1 MTPPKK
7 WLELNQ
13 NGFMYLSSQSAP
25 RYPKIWWSII
35 AHENLGGTTPFA
47 KPNTKDFLQVDQ
59 KQHLQLMDT
68 FLQLFHLLWTR
79 TACVLCHRA
88 EASQYEFYV
97 QMVYKS
103 GYVHFIIGVTGVV
116 LKPVV

>member
-1 MTPPKK
+1 M
-7 WLELNQ
+7 
-13 NGFMYLSSQSAP
+13 
-25 RYPKIWWSII
+25 
-35 AHENLGGTTPFA
+35 
-47 KPNTKDFLQVDQ
+47 DQ

-103 GYVHFIIGVTGVV
+103 GYVHFIIGVTGDCPETSGIEQVA
-116 LKPVV
+116 LNGLIRPSFRNQGSGMIKRFQGIFEYHISHLAL

>member
-1 MTPPKK
+1 MVFVVDHHF
-7 WLELNQ
+7 LH
-13 NGFMYLSSQSAP
+13 F
-25 RYPKIWWSII
+25 
-35 AHENLGGTTPFA
+35 AHENYLGGTTPFA
-47 KPNTKDFLQVDQ
+47 KPNTTDFLQVDQ

-79 TACVLCHRA
+79 TACVLCHRG